1 MHGQLSYIFSPQFT
15 EPVVVPGLSG
25 VGFALSPSPTC
36 LDPGRVSTAL
46 AWILRYVR
54 SLRVVLLT
62 FAAEL
67 SLHYRPSMDGEF
79 YFYILV
85 KRRLMPCA
93 DHPDSSGNERAR
105 EFRAKKKEK
114 QPFVVVNGVFVPRN
128 ANGVFQCGHS
138 SMTSVFAYGL
148 QVRRLFWDFALCLT

>member
-1 MHGQLSYIFSPQFT
+1 MRVSLHRRLEQGARFFVGHPVMHGQLSYIFSPQFT

-54 SLRVVLLT
+54 SPRVVLLT

-93 DHPDSSGNERAR
+93 DHPDSSGNARAR

-114 QPFVVVNGVFVPRN
+114 QPCCR
-128 ANGVFQCGHS
+128 QRS
-138 SMTSVFAYGL
+138 SAKSENMN
-148 QVRRLFWDFALCLT
+148 QHQ

>member
-1 MHGQLSYIFSPQFT
+1 MQRTCLGNPR
-15 EPVVVPGLSG
+15 VVPGLSG
-25 VGFALSPSPTC
+25 VGFALSPSPAC
-36 LDPGRVSTAL
+36 PDPGRVSTAL

-54 SLRVVLLT
+54 SPRVVLLT

-93 DHPDSSGNERAR
+93 DHPDSSGNARAR

-114 QPFVVVNGVFVPRN
+114 QPCCR
-128 ANGVFQCGHS
+128 QRS
-138 SMTSVFAYGL
+138 SAKSENMN
-148 QVRRLFWDFALCLT
+148 QHQ